1 MVITERARRLVYAI
15 MAVATFVLHFPVD
28 LPAVQ
33 AVGFALGQT
42 LFAWGIP
49 ALALWL
55 RTRKNAATGLGPYIA
70 PAILWLVF
78 FAAHVLSQIKAD

>member
-1 MVITERARRLVYAI
+1 MTITQRARRFVYAVT
-15 MAVATFVLHFPVD
+15 AVATFVLHFPLD

-55 RTRKNAATGLGPYIA
+55 GTRKKAATGLGPYIA

-78 FAAHVLSQIKAD
+78 FAAHVLSQVKAD